1 MFGASGQEELAKR
14 LAELELNREFLSV
27 LGDDQDWFDEDYGL
41 SSRKVQQKQAEEPA
55 VLPKVEAQKVPT
67 KPCEE
72 PLAVPHT
79 VVEVEGMVHAA
90 AEELWKLKELGHDLQ
105 NFSLHTD
112 LSGTIKE
119 QDTDTINK
127 QVYKKVRFSGILFL
141 SFELL
146 P

>member
-1 MFGASGQEELAKR
+1 
-14 LAELELNREFLSV
+14 V

-55 VLPKVEAQKVPT
+55 VLPKVEPQKVPA

-79 VVEVEGMVHAA
+79 AVEVEGMVHAA
-90 AEELWKLKELGHDLQ
+90 AEELWKLKELGRDLQ
-105 NFSLHTD
+105 SFSLPTD
-112 LSGTIKE
+112 LSNTLKE

-127 QVYKKVRFSGILFL
+127 QAYKKVQSSSILFL
-141 SFELL
+141 PFECL